1 MSSSQSH
8 GRRILTG
15 LVRIEAIFIII
26 AAIYIAV
33 IALAFSF
40 LRIAPGMDITMIMQG
55 IGCAV
60 LSIPLIA
67 LAYHAF
73 MKVSVRSRYIIA
85 FLITLLIGGIWTSL
99 ICNLVPYDDQLV
111 IATAAKTIS
120 KGESFQGVIGARTQL
135 YMERYPYQ
143 SAFALYMALL
153 SRIFGAYP
161 FTAARVINVVIMSIS
176 VLIVG
181 RISYVMFRSR
191 GAETATLLLC
201 ILFIPISMSSYK
213 VYGNI
218 LVLPFMLSALLM
230 ALHVMNKDENHRI
243 RTLTLLALSSLM
255 SIAIKPNSMIVIIA
269 MVITLV
275 MSSMTRKRIIPLIAA
290 LLVIMASIAG
300 NIIPPAIYG
309 SMTDSDMSSNRVHYK
324 TWIAIGI
331 VEKNG
336 MYGFYDGSYFP
347 YREKQVPAKN
357 KKIDFTIN
365 RRLNEFKS
373 NPRTAIRFY
382 WMKTGE
388 TWGDPSFGVL
398 SDNYLQMKAWRK
410 SKANVKQYFKFLT
423 KSESGIPAWSENQ
436 QWFYA
441 HALLPTQAYSD
452 GMQIIISLLIVIGLI
467 ITNRRIRRHVMS
479 SDSLMLGLAFLGG
492 FIFHLFWET
501 QPEYAFPYFLILI
514 PYAGLGMDVITK
526 KTQRILH
533 HYDRTK
539 RGISTTAQDTA
550 RSGDSGLPIGSTGK
564 VNDGHVIA
572 DVEEKMRTSRH

>member
-1 MSSSQSH
+1 
-8 GRRILTG
+8 
-15 LVRIEAIFIII
+15 
-26 AAIYIAV
+26 
-33 IALAFSF
+33 
-40 LRIAPGMDITMIMQG
+40 
-55 IGCAV
+55 
-60 LSIPLIA
+60 
-67 LAYHAF
+67 
-73 MKVSVRSRYIIA
+73 
-85 FLITLLIGGIWTSL
+85 
-99 ICNLVPYDDQLV
+99 
-111 IATAAKTIS
+111 
-120 KGESFQGVIGARTQL
+120 
-135 YMERYPYQ
+135 
-143 SAFALYMALL
+143 
-153 SRIFGAYP
+153 
-161 FTAARVINVVIMSIS
+161 
-176 VLIVG
+176 
-181 RISYVMFRSR
+181 
-191 GAETATLLLC
+191 
-201 ILFIPISMSSYK
+201 
-213 VYGNI
+213 
-218 LVLPFMLSALLM
+218 
-230 ALHVMNKDENHRI
+230 
-243 RTLTLLALSSLM
+243 
-255 SIAIKPNSMIVIIA
+255 
-269 MVITLV
+269 
-275 MSSMTRKRIIPLIAA
+275 
-290 LLVIMASIAG
+290 
-300 NIIPPAIYG
+300 
-309 SMTDSDMSSNRVHYK
+309 
-324 TWIAIGI
+324 
-331 VEKNG
+331 
-336 MYGFYDGSYFP
+336 
-347 YREKQVPAKN
+347 VPAKN